1 MQDSERNGNG
11 SLRRPAICVF
21 CGSAYGSDPRFAETA
36 RGVGRAMG
44 ELGIDLVY
52 GGGSVGLMGAVADAA
67 LEADG
72 RVVGII
78 PEALDRREI
87 AHRGATELIVVP
99 GMHERKALMAARSD
113 AYLTLPGGIGTFE
126 EFFEVLSWAVLGLHA
141 KPIGILNVGG
151 YYDPMLAMLDHTV
164 QSGFVRAGNLDLVR
178 IGEDCESMVRDLVA
192 RPARRPAGPQWL
204 EPEQV

>member
-1 MQDSERNGNG
+1 MKS
-11 SLRRPAICVF
+11 SPAICVF
-21 CGSAYGSDPRFAETA
+21 CGSAYGEDPRYTTA
-36 RGVGRAMG
+36 AKRVGRALG
-44 ELGIDLVY
+44 ESGIDLVY

-67 LEADG
+67 LEAGG

-87 AHRGATELIVVP
+87 AHRGATELIVVA

-141 KPIGILNVGG
+141 KPIGVLNISN
-151 YYDPMLAMLDHTV
+151 YYDPMLAMIEHSV
-164 QSGFVRAGNLDLVR
+164 RSGFVRVGNTDLIRVGTDPEALVLDLVR
-178 IGEDCESMVRDLVA
+178 TPSI
-192 RPARRPAGPQWL
+192 RPAGPRWL
-204 EPEQV
+204 EAGQV